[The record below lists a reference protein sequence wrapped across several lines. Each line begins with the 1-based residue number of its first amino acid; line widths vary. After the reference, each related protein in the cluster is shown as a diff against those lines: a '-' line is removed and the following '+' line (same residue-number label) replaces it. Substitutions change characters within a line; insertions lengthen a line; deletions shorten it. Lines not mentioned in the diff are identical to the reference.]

1 MRMMSMLSLA
11 AVAFGLFATAAS
23 PSVAQGQAPGQPGAS
38 TTVSANEQRGSPY
51 MIMIFADG
59 TIMQMP
65 VTAAM
70 TGDAM
75 KSSKALTAPIMI
87 TVANGKAYTTTD
99 TKLADGT
106 MLSAT
111 LMNHFK
117 QMHERN

>member
-1 MRMMSMLSLA
+1 MRMMSMLSVA
-11 AVAFGLFATAAS
+11 ALAFGLFATAAS
-23 PSVAQGQAPGQPGAS
+23 PSVAQGQAPGQAGAS
-38 TTVSANEQRGSPY
+38 TTVSANEQRGAPY

-106 MLSAT
+106 MLSAA